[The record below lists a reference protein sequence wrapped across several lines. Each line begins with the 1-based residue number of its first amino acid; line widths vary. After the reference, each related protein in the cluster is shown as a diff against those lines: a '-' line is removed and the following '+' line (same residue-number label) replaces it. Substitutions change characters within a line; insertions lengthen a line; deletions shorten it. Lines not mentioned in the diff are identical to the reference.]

1 MSWLRPILVLA
12 LLLPIGSSLRAND
25 PPPGNGCPNRRR
37 VTIIGEPPGPCPNG
51 ARRYWYECRDNGL
64 WYCWQKCVDGKWGE
78 KRCFVVNTS
87 GDAYIFDDPTK
98 VTSITCDYDCPP
110 DLVQNV
116 IYGRRRVRTFNCVN
130 GRVKN
135 EVVEVGQC
143 GDPRCKRR
151 IEVI

>member
-1 MSWLRPILVLA
+1 MKWIHVALALSLA
-12 LLLPIGSSLRAND
+12 LLSQPAPINSSTR
-25 PPPGNGCPNRRR
+25 PPADCENKE
-37 VTIIGEPPGPCPNG
+37 VVIINPPAGRCPNG
-51 ARRYWYECRDNGL
+51 ARRWWYECRNNGL
-64 WYCWQKCVDGKWGE
+64 WYCWQECVDGRWGE

-110 DLVQNV
+110 DLAQKV
-116 IYGRRRVRTFNCVN
+116 IYGRRKVRTFNCVN

-135 EVVEVGQC
+135 EVVEFGQC